1 MKLEFQQEAIFEG
14 KKSFDYGMVQ
24 ISEEQRQIV
33 LDAAKIFTQCLPLEE
48 NPMAGHI
55 LIAMRKYQEA
65 DKIDISQIQSLPVAQ
80 QIEQIRGVHAMLKS
94 NLIKFLIKPE
104 MEPLLGEAINKAEK
118 FVLERLENLQK

>member
-1 MKLEFQQEAIFEG
+1 MEMKLAFKQEAVSEG

-33 LDAAKIFTQCLPLEE
+33 LDTAKIFTQHLPFDE

-65 DKIDISQIQSLPVAQ
+65 EKIDISQIQTLPIAQ

-94 NLIKFLIKPE
+94 NLNKYLIKFEI
-104 MEPLLGEAINKAEK
+104 
-118 FVLERLENLQK
+118 